1 MTAILRLLVRA
12 VAFGGVGYAFRKK
25 LVAILTKTTG
35 TWVGT
40 PDA

>member
-1 MTAILRLLVRA
+1 MTAMFRLMMRA
-12 VAFGGVGYAFRKK
+12 LALGGIGYAFRKK

>member
-1 MTAILRLLVRA
+1 MSAILRLLVRTT
-12 VAFGGVGYAFRKK
+12 VVGGLGYAFRKK
-25 LVAILTKTTG
+25 LVALLTKTTG